1 MTTVAAPTTANPA
14 SAIYSALNGPPAAK
28 TDANAPDSA
37 QTRFLRL
44 LTAQIRNQDPLNP
57 LDNAQ
62 MTSQLAQI
70 STVDGIER
78 LNSTLTK
85 LMDGQAQTQAYQAS
99 ALVGHSVLV
108 PGNGMDLVAGKAFGG
123 VELSE
128 AADQVKVE
136 IKDANG
142 LVVATQV
149 LGSQEAG
156 VRAFAWDGKTDSG
169 AQAVN
174 GRYSFTVTATRGS
187 EKVNAQGLEY
197 GVADSI
203 LRQPGGL
210 NVNVGRLGG
219 FGIDEIR
226 QIL

>member
-1 MTTVAAPTTANPA
+1 MTAATASIATNPA
-14 SAIYSALNGPPAAK
+14 SALYASLNGTPAAAAS
-28 TDANAPDSA
+28 ANSPDSA
-37 QTRFLRL
+37 QTRFLTL

-78 LNSTLTK
+78 LNATLAK
-85 LMDGQAQTQAYQAS
+85 LTDSQAQTQTYQAS

-108 PGNGMDLVAGKAFGG
+108 PGSGMDLIGGKAFGG
-123 VELSE
+123 VELTES
-128 AADQVKVE
+128 ADQVKVE

-142 LVVATQV
+142 LVMATQL

-156 VRAFAWDGKTDSG
+156 VRTFSWDGKTDSG
-169 AQAVN
+169 AQAVD
-174 GRYSFTVTATRGS
+174 GSYSVTITATRGQD
-187 EKVNAQGLEY
+187 KLTAQALQY
-197 GVADSI
+197 GGVDSI

-210 NVNVGRLGG
+210 NVNVGKLGG
-219 FGIDEIR
+219 FSINEIS